1 MLFYFDVVF
10 RIFHIEKGFYNRHFS
25 FHTQWDTFFHHIKI
39 SYLMGFLHQDEVKQ
53 NNKDNDFCR
62 FFLLKGLLFNIQHR
76 QRSHLFFS
84 SYFSRIKKPNSRK
97 YKIFQR
103 KFKVGSSN
111 LSRKDYTG
119 SLDRCV

>member
-1 MLFYFDVVF
+1 MLFYFDAVF
-10 RIFHIEKGFYNRHFS
+10 HIFHIEKGFYNHHFS
-25 FHTQWDTFFHHIKI
+25 SHKQSDTFSHHIKNF
-39 SYLMGFLHQDEVKQ
+39 YLMGFLHQDEVKQ
-53 NNKDNDFCR
+53 NNKDNDFYR

-111 LSRKDYTG
+111 LSGKDYTG